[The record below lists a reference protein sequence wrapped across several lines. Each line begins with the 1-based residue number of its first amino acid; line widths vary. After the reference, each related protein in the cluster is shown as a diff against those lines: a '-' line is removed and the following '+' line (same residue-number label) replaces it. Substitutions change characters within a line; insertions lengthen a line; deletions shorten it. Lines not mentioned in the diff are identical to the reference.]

1 MTVQERLPRTLLLSG
16 LISLVLYAG
25 YDHWGDLPVALGFA
39 RARPSAAL
47 NATILWSALWIAW
60 LPAVLRVARTPPAT
74 AAEDRRALLW
84 VLLLGIL
91 FRVVLIP
98 GVPDLSSD
106 FYRYLWDGR
115 VFHAGVNPYAFPP
128 VAAALEPLR
137 YDDLHTHLNRPY
149 ALGYYPPLAHWVFR
163 AVTALRPDVV
173 GLKLAFI
180 TAEAAGI
187 VALLVLLRG
196 AGRPLSQSLVYL
208 WNPLIVIELARG
220 GHSDALMLPF
230 LLLAIHFRRKDR
242 MTLAGIA
249 LGLAALMR
257 LYPIVLLAALTRRT
271 RPGQRGLF
279 GFEPSLPIACILT
292 VVLGY
297 LPFAGIPGGPFGH
310 APFYVGSDWEEF
322 NAGIRIALRH
332 LLAWVV
338 SEKDPWFYAVLSGR
352 ILIACFLALCARV
365 LMTREEE
372 DATLGRS
379 IAVLGGW
386 LLLATPSLE
395 PWYAWGLVALS
406 AVTLSPAWI
415 WFSGAVGLSYLKFV
429 VIRSL
434 VPTWVLLA
442 EFVPTLAL
450 LAWEA
455 GRAQRAAANT
465 FAPAPEAAAHPLS
478 RDVSRRVNLPLYII
492 GVFPLIAF
500 VITIFFLLAGLAD

>member
-1 MTVQERLPRTLLLSG
+1 MSVEERLPRTLLLSG

-25 YDHWGDLPVALGFA
+25 YDHWGELPVALGFA
-39 RARPSAAL
+39 RERPSAAL
-47 NATILWSALWIAW
+47 NTAILWAALWLAW
-60 LPAVLRVARTPPAT
+60 LPAALWVARTPPA
-74 AAEDRRALLW
+74 AGAEDRRALLW

-98 GVPDLSSD
+98 GLPDLSSD

-137 YDDLHTHLNRPY
+137 LDDLHTHLNRPY
-149 ALGYYPPLAHWVFR
+149 ALGYYPPLSQWVFR
-163 AVTALRPDVV
+163 AVAALRPDVV

-180 TAEAAGI
+180 TFEAAGI
-187 VALLVLLRG
+187 AALLLLLRG

-249 LGLAALMR
+249 LGLAALAR
-257 LYPIVLLAALTRRT
+257 LYPIVLLASLTRRT
-271 RPGQRGLF
+271 RPGERGFL
-279 GFEPSLPIACILT
+279 GFEPRLPIACILT
-292 VVLGY
+292 VVFGY

-310 APFYVGSDWEEF
+310 APAYIGSDWEEF

-332 LLAWVV
+332 VLAWVV
-338 SEKDPWFYAVLSGR
+338 SEEDPWFYAVLSGR
-352 ILIACFLALCARV
+352 ILIACFLALCVRV
-365 LMTREEE
+365 LVTREEE
-372 DATLGRS
+372 DAALGRA
-379 IAVLGGW
+379 IAILGGW

-406 AVTLSPAWI
+406 AVTLSPGWI

-429 VIRSL
+429 VAESL
-434 VPTWVLLA
+434 VPTWVLYV
-442 EFVPTLAL
+442 EFLPTLGL

-455 GRAQRAAANT
+455 GRWQPATRPLPGPALEGSGRPLPSRA
-465 FAPAPEAAAHPLS
+465 
-478 RDVSRRVNLPLYII
+478 SRRALLPLYII
-492 GVFPLIAF
+492 GVFPLIAI
-500 VITIFFLLAGLAD
+500 VITLFFLLAGFTR

>member
-1 MTVQERLPRTLLLSG
+1 V
-16 LISLVLYAG
+16 
-25 YDHWGDLPVALGFA
+25 
-39 RARPSAAL
+39 
-47 NATILWSALWIAW
+47 AW
-60 LPAVLRVARTPPAT
+60 LPAALWVARTPTVAG
-74 AAEDRRALLW
+74 AEDRRALLW
-84 VLLLGIL
+84 VLLLGVL

-115 VFHAGVNPYAFPP
+115 VFHAGANPYAFPP

-149 ALGYYPPLAHWVFR
+149 ALGYYPPLAQWVFR
-163 AVTALRPDVV
+163 AVAALRPDVV

-180 TAEAAGI
+180 GFEAAGI
-187 VALLVLLRG
+187 AALLLLLRG

-249 LGLAALMR
+249 LGLAALAR

-271 RPGQRGLF
+271 RPGERGIL
-279 GFEPSLPIACILT
+279 GFEARLPIACVLT

-310 APFYVGSDWEEF
+310 APAYVGSDWEEF
-322 NAGIRIALRH
+322 NAGIRIGLRH
-332 LLAWVV
+332 VLAWVV
-338 SEKDPWFYAVLSGR
+338 SEEDPWFYAVLSGR

-365 LMTREEE
+365 LVTREEE
-372 DATLGRS
+372 DASLGRT
-379 IAVLGGW
+379 IAILGGW

-406 AVTLSPAWI
+406 AVTLSPGWI

-429 VIRSL
+429 VAESL
-434 VPTWVLLA
+434 VPTWVLYV

-450 LAWEA
+450 LSWEA
-455 GRAQRAAANT
+455 GRGQPAVRVVREPAAEGAMR
-465 FAPAPEAAAHPLS
+465 PLP
-478 RDVSRRVNLPLYII
+478 RPVSRRVTLPLYIV
-492 GVFPLIAF
+492 GVFPLIAI
-500 VITIFFLLAGLAD
+500 VITLFFMLAGFAR